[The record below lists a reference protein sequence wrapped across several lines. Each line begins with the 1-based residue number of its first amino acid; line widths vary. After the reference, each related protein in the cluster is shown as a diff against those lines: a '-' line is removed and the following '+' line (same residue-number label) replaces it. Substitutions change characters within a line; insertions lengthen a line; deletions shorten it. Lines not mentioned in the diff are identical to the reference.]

1 MRYQTYQ
8 SIILK
13 FIRSMKLSISLA
25 FFLGLIINLHGQ
37 IFNPVSWNYQWKNTA
52 KNEYELQFI
61 AQIDEGWNIYSQY
74 LESDDGPIRTSI
86 IWDKGPHYT
95 LVGKALE
102 EGNIYK
108 GFDDIFGMNV
118 IKLSGKIIFKQK
130 IRVTDPTKPITGY
143 VEFMACDKERC
154 LPPGEANFSF
164 QVTASKE
171 ESIDSEEKKT
181 SSETEESETSVVP
194 SITETDQAPTQV
206 EKTGIFS
213 LTKPGKPIN
222 ECSTDETTVSS
233 ETDSYF
239 NIFFLGFLGGL
250 LALLTPCVF
259 PMIPLTVSYFT
270 KGSGDRKKGI
280 INAFLYGFF
289 IFMVYVLLSIPFHLM
304 DSIQPD
310 ILNDIST
317 NVGLNVFF
325 FVIFIVFAI
334 SFFGYFELALP
345 ESWTNKASSAEG
357 VGGIIGIFFM
367 ALTLALVSFSC
378 TGPILGSL
386 LAGTM
391 SSSSGAMQLT
401 VGMGGFGLALAL
413 PFGLFAAFPGLLNR
427 LPKSGGWMN
436 SVKVVLGF
444 LELALAL
451 KFLSNADLVKH
462 WGLVKIEIFLGLW
475 IIIFSALAL
484 YLFGVIRIGHE
495 SKKDKRSL
503 THKILGFA
511 SILFVAYLVSGF
523 RFDERAGT
531 YKSLTAL
538 SGMAP
543 PTCYSLV
550 YDCDCPHNLNCF
562 KDLEAG
568 LAFAKSVNKPVM
580 IDFTG
585 YACVNCRKME
595 EHVWPDPTVYSLLN
609 DKYVIISLYVD
620 DKTLL
625 PEDEQI
631 TVTQASGSTRKLR
644 TVGNKW
650 SNLQTSY
657 FNTNSQPYYALLSP
671 SGELLNKPAAYTP
684 DVETYANFLRC
695 GLDAFSKVQNKK

>member
-1 MRYQTYQ
+1 MR
-8 SIILK
+8 SLRLIL
-13 FIRSMKLSISLA
+13 SLA
-25 FFLGLIINLHGQ
+25 SFFGFMITLHGQ
-37 IFNPVSWNYQWKNTA
+37 IFNPVSWTYSWKNTT
-52 KNEYELQFI
+52 KNEFELQFI

-86 IWDKGPHYT
+86 IWDKGTHYT
-95 LVGKALE
+95 LVGKATE

-118 IKLSGKIIFKQK
+118 IKLSGKIIFRQK
-130 IRVTDPTKPITGY
+130 IRVTDPGKPITGF
-143 VEFMACDKERC
+143 VEYMACDKERC

-164 QVTASKE
+164 QVTASNNA
-171 ESIDSEEKKT
+171 DASEEETKT
-181 SSETEESETSVVP
+181 TNEEVNLSPNIPDVEELENEVKSSGMTGDFHLNKPGEPVNICNSDETSVSP
-194 SITETDQAPTQV
+194 A
-206 EKTGIFS
+206 
-213 LTKPGKPIN
+213 
-222 ECSTDETTVSS
+222 
-233 ETDSYF
+233 TDSYF
-239 NIFFLGFLGGL
+239 NLFFLGFLGGL

-270 KGSGDRKKGI
+270 KSSGDRKKGVA
-280 INAFLYGFF
+280 NAFLYGFF
-289 IFMVYVLLSIPFHLM
+289 IFLVYILLSIPFHLM

-317 NVGLNVFF
+317 NVGLNIFF
-325 FVIFIVFAI
+325 FIIFIIFAI

-357 VGGIIGIFFM
+357 IGGIAGIFFM

-386 LAGTM
+386 LAGTL

-401 VGMGGFGLALAL
+401 AGMGGFGLALAL

-475 IIIFSALAL
+475 IVIFSGLAL
-484 YLFGVIRIGHE
+484 YLFGIIRIGHE
-495 SKKDKRSL
+495 SSKDKRSL
-503 THKILGFA
+503 THNILGIA

-523 RFDERAGT
+523 RFDDRAGT

-543 PTCYSLV
+543 PTCYSLI
-550 YDCDCPHNLNCF
+550 YDCNCPHNLNCF
-562 KDLEAG
+562 KDLDAG
-568 LAFAKSVNKPVM
+568 LAYAKSVNKPVM
-580 IDFTG
+580 LDFTG

-595 EHVWPDPTVYSLLN
+595 EHVWPEPEVYSLLN
-609 DKYVIISLYVD
+609 DKYVLISLYVD
-620 DKTLL
+620 DKTEL
-625 PEDEQI
+625 PEEQQI
-631 TVTQASGSTRKLR
+631 TVIQEGGNTRKLR

-650 SNLQTSY
+650 SYLQTSY
-657 FNTNSQPYYALLSP
+657 FKTNSQPYYALLSP
-671 SGELLNKPAAYTP
+671 DGQLLNNPVAYTP
-684 DVETYANFLRC
+684 EVTTYAGFLKC
-695 GLDAFSKVQNKK
+695 GLDAFEKVKTGKD

>member
-1 MRYQTYQ
+1 MRP
-8 SIILK
+8 IRIFLF
-13 FIRSMKLSISLA
+13 FIT
-25 FFLGLIINLHGQ
+25 FFGFMINLHGQ
-37 IFNPVSWNYQWKNTA
+37 IFDPVSWTFSWKNIT
-52 KNEYELQFI
+52 KNEYELQFT

-74 LESDDGPIRTSI
+74 LESDDGPIRTGI
-86 IWDKGPHYT
+86 IWDKGTHYT
-95 LVGKALE
+95 LIGKASE

-108 GFDDIFGMNV
+108 GYDDIFGMNV
-118 IKLSGKIIFKQK
+118 IKLSGKIILKQK
-130 IRVTDPTKPITGY
+130 IKVSDVSKPITGF
-143 VEFMACDKERC
+143 VEYLACDKERC

-164 QVTASKE
+164 QLTASNNATLEEVQNTPTTGEDESVSIELPVVKE
-171 ESIDSEEKKT
+171 LPENEPNPEKKRG
-181 SSETEESETSVVP
+181 
-194 SITETDQAPTQV
+194 D
-206 EKTGIFS
+206 FN
-213 LTKPGKPIN
+213 LNKPGKPIN
-222 ECSTDETTVSS
+222 ECTSDETTISS
-233 ETDSYF
+233 GTDSYL
-239 NIFFLGFLGGL
+239 NIFILGFLGGL

-280 INAFLYGFF
+280 ANAFLYGFF
-289 IFMVYVLLSIPFHLM
+289 IFLVYILLSIPFHLM

-317 NVGLNVFF
+317 NVALNVFF

-357 VGGIIGIFFM
+357 VGGIVGIFFM

-386 LAGTM
+386 LAGTL

-401 VGMGGFGLALAL
+401 IGMGGFGLALAL

-462 WGLVKIEIFLGLW
+462 WGLVKIEVFLILW
-475 IIIFSALAL
+475 IIIFSGLAL
-484 YLFGVIRIGHE
+484 YLFGIIRIGHE

-511 SILFVAYLVSGF
+511 SVLFVAYLVSGF

-543 PTCYSLV
+543 PTCYSLI
-550 YDCDCPHNLNCF
+550 YDCNCPHNLNCF
-562 KDLEAG
+562 KDLDAG
-568 LAFAKSVNKPVM
+568 LAYAKKVNKPVM

-595 EHVWPDPTVYSLLN
+595 EHVWPDPEVYSLLN
-609 DKYVIISLYVD
+609 EKYVLISLYVD
-620 DKTLL
+620 DKTVL
-625 PEDEQI
+625 PESEQK
-631 TVTQASGSTRKLR
+631 TVTQAGGNTRKLR
-644 TVGNKW
+644 TIGNKW
-650 SNLQTSY
+650 SYLQTSY
-657 FNTNSQPYYALLSP
+657 FETNSQPYYALITAD
-671 SGELLNKPAAYTP
+671 GELLNKPVGYTP
-684 DVETYANFLRC
+684 EASNYADFLRC
-695 GLDAFSKVQNKK
+695 GMDAFEKNKAK

>member
-1 MRYQTYQ
+1 MR
-8 SIILK
+8 
-13 FIRSMKLSISLA
+13 FFISLVT
-25 FFLGLIINLHGQ
+25 FFGFMITLHGQ
-37 IFNPVSWNYQWKNTA
+37 IFNPVSWTYSWKNTT

-86 IWDKGPHYT
+86 IWDKGSHYS
-95 LVGKALE
+95 LVGKAAE

-108 GFDDIFGMNV
+108 GYDDIFGMNV

-164 QVTASKE
+164 QVSASNNA
-171 ESIDSEEKKT
+171 SEEEGKN
-181 SSETEESETSVVP
+181 VP
-194 SITETDQAPTQV
+194 STGKDETLSIAPPTEK
-206 EKTGIFS
+206 EIENKTNPQKKEGDFN
-213 LTKPGKPIN
+213 LNKPGKPIN
-222 ECSTDETTVSS
+222 ECTSDETTVSS
-233 ETDSYF
+233 GTDSYL
-239 NIFFLGFLGGL
+239 NIFILGFLGGL

-270 KGSGDRKKGI
+270 KGSEDKKKGI
-280 INAFLYGFF
+280 GNAFLYGFF
-289 IFMVYVLLSIPFHLM
+289 IFLVYILLSIPFHLM

-317 NVGLNVFF
+317 NVALNVFF
-325 FVIFIVFAI
+325 FVIFIIFAL

-357 VGGIIGIFFM
+357 AGGIVGIFFM

-386 LAGTM
+386 LAGTL

-401 VGMGGFGLALAL
+401 IGMGGFGLALAL
-413 PFGLFAAFPGLLNR
+413 PFGFFAAFPGLLNR

-462 WGLVKIEIFLGLW
+462 WGIVQIEVFLILW
-475 IIIFSALAL
+475 IIIFSGLAL
-484 YLFGVIRIGHE
+484 YLFGIIRIGHE

-543 PTCYSLV
+543 PTCYSLL
-550 YDCDCPHNLNCF
+550 YNCNCPHNLNCF
-562 KDLEAG
+562 KDLDAG
-568 LAFAKSVNKPVM
+568 LAYAKKVNKPVM

-595 EHVWPDPTVYSLLN
+595 EHVWPDPAVYSLLN
-609 DKYVIISLYVD
+609 EKYVLISLYVD
-620 DKTLL
+620 DKTEL
-625 PEDEQI
+625 PENQQI
-631 TVTQASGSTRKLR
+631 SVTQAGGNTRKLR

-650 SNLQTSY
+650 SYLQTSY
-657 FNTNSQPYYALLSP
+657 FETNSQPYYALITAD
-671 SGELLNKPAAYTP
+671 GELLNKPVAYTP
-684 DVETYANFLRC
+684 EASTYADFLRC
-695 GLDAFSKVQNKK
+695 GIDAFEKVKNK